1 MVAQDDKFR
10 VLRKLPEVRFEEEL
24 RGYSK
29 SQVDRVLQGLAPL
42 ADDVASLQQ
51 RLADAETR
59 AAAAEARLVEARAAQ
74 PAAQPA
80 TPAAQPAP
88 VSPASF
94 DETLSKTLLLAQR
107 TADQTVADAKVE
119 AEGLVASARA
129 EAEELQNENAR
140 ARREASAEVAQERQ
154 ALLEAAHAEVQAK
167 IAAAEASLTSTEGA
181 QRDAL
186 VAEIVEYRQL
196 RDDLLTDIE
205 RLEGHLAKRRET
217 IRAALAD
224 IAIVVDDPARF
235 HSEMPPIADAPV
247 TVPSSDATTVVL
259 DVEGVDDLAGDPT
272 DAGPAADAA
281 SSASL
286 LGELEDDG
294 YEPTTAVPMV
304 ELLADDETHGE
315 PTALVDVVSLSDD
328 DGAESDGASANDDAS
343 TNVDDADH
351 EDQAAPDLPLV
362 DHDETDSALDDWGT
376 VSAGD
381 PDTAAIIVDEVRWD
395 DSPSA
400 QASPADFGFEEASDH
415 VPSSGG
421 GRERSTDELGRPAW
435 AESVPD
441 LEQPQVLTAASE
453 DPFLDELRRATGD
466 DAETDVALERFLT
479 DNPDD
484 DDRRSGWFN
493 RRK

>member
-59 AAAAEARLVEARAAQ
+59 AAAAEARLLEARTAQ

-80 TPAAQPAP
+80 APVAQPAP

-107 TADQTVADAKVE
+107 TADQTVAEAKVE

-140 ARREASAEVAQERQ
+140 ARRDASAEVAQERQ
-154 ALLEAAHAEVQAK
+154 ALLEAAHTEVQAK

-259 DVEGVDDLAGDPT
+259 DVEGVDDLAGDPS
-272 DAGPAADAA
+272 DAAPVTEAA

-328 DGAESDGASANDDAS
+328 DAEADDTSLHA
-343 TNVDDADH
+343 DDSDH
-351 EDQAAPDLPLV
+351 ERQAAPDLAV
-362 DHDETDSALDDWGT
+362 IDHDDTDSALDDWGT
-376 VSAGD
+376 VSDGD
-381 PDTAAIIVDEVRWD
+381 SDTAAIIVDEVRWD

-421 GRERSTDELGRPAW
+421 GRDRSTDELGRPAW

-441 LEQPQVLTAASE
+441 LEQPQVLTASE